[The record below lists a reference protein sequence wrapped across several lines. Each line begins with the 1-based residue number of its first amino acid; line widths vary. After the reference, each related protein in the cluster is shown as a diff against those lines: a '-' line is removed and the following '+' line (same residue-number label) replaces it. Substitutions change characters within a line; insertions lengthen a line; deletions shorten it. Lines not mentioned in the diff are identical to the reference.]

1 MRLIGTGL
9 QFRMGLGGHEPG
21 MIGKLDHLHDPPV
34 WRQSGQEQPVGGQDL
49 PVIVID
55 LIPVSVALVDGLAA
69 IECVSPGIMAEDAG
83 FLRYFPHR
91 FVPASGG

>member
-1 MRLIGTGL
+1 
-9 QFRMGLGGHEPG
+9 MGLGGHEPG

-69 IECVSPGIMAEDAG
+69 IECVSPGIMAEDAQEP
-83 FLRYFPHR
+83 RR
-91 FVPASGG
+91 RVPPIFSTPFCSGIRWMTG